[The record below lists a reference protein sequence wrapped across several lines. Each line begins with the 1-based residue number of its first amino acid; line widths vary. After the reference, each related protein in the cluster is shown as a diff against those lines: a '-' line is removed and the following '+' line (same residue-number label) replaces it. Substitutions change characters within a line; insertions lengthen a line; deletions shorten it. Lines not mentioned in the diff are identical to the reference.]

1 MRTRTEEKR
10 REIVNAAAELFEQ
23 HGFDRTS
30 MSMIAERFGGSKA
43 TLYGY
48 FRAKEELLEAVLVY
62 DVTEQAERLMAELL
76 AQEDLRD
83 GLIKLGVAYMT
94 RRLSSVSIAN
104 IRNVAN
110 QPAGSSI
117 GTRFFDT
124 VFEPAWKRLAARLAS
139 LMEQGLLKRADPWVV
154 AMHWKGL
161 NEWDLFEKRLLGV
174 IQGPPKDLEKTST
187 LAADAF
193 LELYGTGGKRA
204 GKRAAKGPLKK
215 KR

>member
-1 MRTRTEEKR
+1 MRVRTEEKR
-10 REIVNAAAELFEQ
+10 RDIVNAAAELFEE

-48 FRAKEELLEAVLVY
+48 FRAKEELLEAVLIY
-62 DVTEQAERLMAELL
+62 DVTEQAERLMTELL
-76 AQEDLRD
+76 SHDDLHE
-83 GLIKLGVAYMT
+83 GLTQLGVAYMT

-104 IRNVAN
+104 IRNVAS
-110 QPAGSSI
+110 QPAPSALGKH
-117 GTRFFDT
+117 FFES
-124 VFEPAWKRLAARLAS
+124 VVEPAWKRLAARFES
-139 LMEQGLLKRADPWVV
+139 LMDQGRLNRADPWLA

-174 IQGPPKDLEKTST
+174 IEGAKPKELEKIAG

-193 LELYGTGGKRA
+193 LQLYGASPKR
-204 GKRAAKGPLKK
+204 PQK
-215 KR
+215 KRRA